1 MTKFGHWQNFCKVLC
16 LEFDLFHKTVLPS
29 VIHFISFSRKM
40 NIKCHT
46 YNKSFVVEFIDN
58 VPMPILG
65 GIDQPGGGGHC
76 VVEPHVAEPLGAR
89 KL

>member
-1 MTKFGHWQNFCKVLC
+1 
-16 LEFDLFHKTVLPS
+16 
-29 VIHFISFSRKM
+29 M

-65 GIDQPGGGGHC
+65 GVDQPGGGGHG
-76 VVEPHVAEPLGAR
+76 VVEPHVSEPLGAR